1 MKYLIT
7 GGAGFVGSHLT
18 DALLAEG
25 HSVIVLDDFSTGN
38 RRNLAHHQGNPSLEI
53 VEGSILDEALV
64 EDLTK
69 KADRVLHLAAAVGVF
84 NIVQKPLQS
93 LRTNIKGSE
102 NVFESALKFK
112 KPVLD
117 RKSTRLNS
125 SHEWISRMP
134 SSA

>member
-18 DALLAEG
+18 DSLLAEG